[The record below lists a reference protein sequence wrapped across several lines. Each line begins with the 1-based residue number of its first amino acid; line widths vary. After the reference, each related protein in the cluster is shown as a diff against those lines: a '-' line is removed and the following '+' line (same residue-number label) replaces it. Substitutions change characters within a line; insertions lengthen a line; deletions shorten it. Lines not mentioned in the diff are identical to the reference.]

1 MMRLAAAILCLPA
14 VLLPPAAA
22 APPPAPAGA
31 PVAAVP
37 GEARQLLV
45 MLRLP
50 PRHYRPDAGYGG
62 SYLNDAGRAAR
73 RRTALAITQEYGLKL
88 VSDWPMPII
97 GVDCFVMEARDG
109 MAFDALLDALGRDP
123 RVEWA
128 QAVQEFEGLSGP
140 DPLLPLQPAARHW
153 QLADLHRIGTGGGVR
168 VAVID
173 SAVDAAHPDLQG
185 QVGIARNFV
194 DGAAVAAERHGT
206 AVAGIIGAREGNGAG
221 IAGIAPGASLMA
233 LRACREAEGQR
244 ARCTSLSL
252 GKAINFAMMN
262 EARVIN
268 LSLGGPPDR
277 LLAALLDAA
286 QARGVLVVGAIDP
299 ARPDGGFPASHPGV
313 LAVAGDAASAGALRH
328 RALLAPASDI
338 PTSVP
343 GGRWGFVSGSS
354 YAAAHVSGLLALV
367 AGVAPA
373 ARPALLR
380 QVLGDIPGM
389 DAACCTGTDT
399 ANMGTC
405 AILAR
410 LAGACAC
417 PCPPRP
423 AAIPPRL
430 R

>member
-153 QLADLHRIGTGGGVR
+153 PLADLHRIGTGGGVR

-185 QVGIARNFV
+185 QVGIARNLS
-194 DGAAVAAERHGT
+194 T
-206 AVAGIIGAREGNGAG
+206 APPWLQSAT
-221 IAGIAPGASLMA
+221 APRWPAS
-233 LRACREAEGQR
+233 
-244 ARCTSLSL
+244 S
-252 GKAINFAMMN
+252 
-262 EARVIN
+262 ARVKAT
-268 LSLGGPPDR
+268 G
-277 LLAALLDAA
+277 
-286 QARGVLVVGAIDP
+286 
-299 ARPDGGFPASHPGV
+299 
-313 LAVAGDAASAGALRH
+313 
-328 RALLAPASDI
+328 RALP
-338 PTSVP
+338 
-343 GGRWGFVSGSS
+343 VSRRER
-354 YAAAHVSGLLALV
+354 A
-367 AGVAPA
+367 
-373 ARPALLR
+373 
-380 QVLGDIPGM
+380 
-389 DAACCTGTDT
+389 
-399 ANMGTC
+399 
-405 AILAR
+405 
-410 LAGACAC
+410 
-417 PCPPRP
+417 
-423 AAIPPRL
+423 
-430 R
+430 